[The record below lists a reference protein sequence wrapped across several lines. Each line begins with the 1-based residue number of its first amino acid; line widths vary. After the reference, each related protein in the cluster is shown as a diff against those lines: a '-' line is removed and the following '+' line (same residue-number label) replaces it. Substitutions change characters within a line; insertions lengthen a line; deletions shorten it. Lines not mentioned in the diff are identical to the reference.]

1 MKKKQDF
8 SENRSLEDRSWDLL
22 AEMWAMQELKRC
34 DCTEESESQ
43 RQEMEV
49 FFSKYDT
56 YNMKQIDQYISTF
69 HGDKRRKQLVRKFV
83 QAAAVVLSVFCL
95 SMGIAVASSANVRI
109 QILKLLI
116 SITPEYTSLQ
126 IGQEGERPV
135 EVPSEW
141 HGLFYPTLVPQGLVL
156 LDSYEEVDG
165 YVADYGRDGSA
176 FPVFTFSE
184 YTEGTVNLDTE
195 GAENIDVSIHG
206 QNAKMFRKNDR
217 ITVYW
222 QEGNRIL
229 MLGVSGY
236 SEADALR
243 FAEKIEILK

>member
-1 MKKKQDF
+1 MKKEQDF
-8 SENRSLEDRSWDLL
+8 SEDRSLEDRSWDLL
-22 AEMWAMQELKRC
+22 AEMWAMKELERS

-43 RQEMEV
+43 RQEMEA

-56 YNMKQIDQYISTF
+56 YNMKQIDQYMSTF
-69 HGDKRRKQLVRKFV
+69 HGGKRRKQLVRKFV

-141 HGLFYPTLVPQGLVL
+141 HGLFYPTLVHQGLVL

-165 YVADYGRDGSA
+165 YVADYGQDGSA

-236 SEADALR
+236 SEADALC
-243 FAEKIEILK
+243 FAEKVEILK

>member
-1 MKKKQDF
+1 M
-8 SENRSLEDRSWDLL
+8 
-22 AEMWAMQELKRC
+22 
-34 DCTEESESQ
+34 
-43 RQEMEV
+43 
-49 FFSKYDT
+49 
-56 YNMKQIDQYISTF
+56 
-69 HGDKRRKQLVRKFV
+69 
-83 QAAAVVLSVFCL
+83 
-95 SMGIAVASSANVRI
+95 
-109 QILKLLI
+109 KLLI

-126 IGQEGERPV
+126 IGQEGESSM

-141 HGLFYPTLVPQGLVL
+141 YGLFYPTLVPQGLVL

-165 YVADYGRDGSA
+165 YVADYGQDGSV

-195 GAENIDVSIHG
+195 GAESIDVSIHG

-222 QEGNRIL
+222 QAGNRIL
-229 MLGVSGY
+229 MLGVSEY

-243 FAEKIEILK
+243 FAEKVEILK

>member
-1 MKKKQDF
+1 MGDEGVTF
-8 SENRSLEDRSWDLL
+8 NAYGSIENQPDIRS
-22 AEMWAMQELKRC
+22 
-34 DCTEESESQ
+34 
-43 RQEMEV
+43 
-49 FFSKYDT
+49 
-56 YNMKQIDQYISTF
+56 
-69 HGDKRRKQLVRKFV
+69 
-83 QAAAVVLSVFCL
+83 
-95 SMGIAVASSANVRI
+95 
-109 QILKLLI
+109 
-116 SITPEYTSLQ
+116 
-126 IGQEGERPV
+126 
-135 EVPSEW
+135 
-141 HGLFYPTLVPQGLVL
+141 
-156 LDSYEEVDG
+156 

-236 SEADALR
+236 SEADALC
-243 FAEKIEILK
+243 FAEKVEILK

>member
-1 MKKKQDF
+1 
-8 SENRSLEDRSWDLL
+8 
-22 AEMWAMQELKRC
+22 
-34 DCTEESESQ
+34 
-43 RQEMEV
+43 MEP
-49 FFSKYDT
+49 
-56 YNMKQIDQYISTF
+56 
-69 HGDKRRKQLVRKFV
+69 LP
-83 QAAAVVLSVFCL
+83 SVFIHHSGQDALYFQIRIDLGTNL
-95 SMGIAVASSANVRI
+95 SA
-109 QILKLLI
+109 
-116 SITPEYTSLQ
+116 
-126 IGQEGERPV
+126 
-135 EVPSEW
+135 
-141 HGLFYPTLVPQGLVL
+141 TLVPQGLIL

-236 SEADALR
+236 SEADALC
-243 FAEKIEILK
+243 FAEKVEILK